1 VLGNSR
7 GGNGNGF
14 AVLKP
19 AAAAAGSKPGTGVI
33 HGSGSSSS
41 SKHRMFSVEELKGM
55 VNKELVE
62 LLRARSCPVSGSKT
76 ELVKRL
82 LDYQRR
88 LKKATQ
94 G

>member
-1 VLGNSR
+1 
-7 GGNGNGF
+7 
-14 AVLKP
+14 
-19 AAAAAGSKPGTGVI
+19 
-33 HGSGSSSS
+33 
-41 SKHRMFSVEELKGM
+41 MFSVEELKGM
-55 VNKELVE
+55 MNKELVE